1 MLNGLK
7 GLLESKKAFA
17 GGLLIICATVL
28 VGLGKMTVEAWQEF
42 STYIFIAYA
51 SAETVNGVAATV
63 SGTKREKKLAEK
75 PAEKP
80 AEEKK
85 E

>member
-28 VGLGKMTVEAWQEF
+28 VGLGKMPVDAWQEF

-51 SAETVNGVAATV
+51 GTETVNGVAATV
-63 SGTKREKKLAEK
+63 VGAKKEKKAAAAK
-75 PAEKP
+75 P
-80 AEEKK
+80 EEKK